1 MRSLWVFSLVVL
13 LLGPR
18 ATSASADERAEVQRL
33 RGTVSALQGR
43 IGRLEG
49 QVRRLEG
56 QVERLEG
63 RLERA
68 LDRDEPASEEDVKSA
83 VLKAMYRLAER
94 AGDAGKDAELMR
106 ALADLYGK
114 IDRAERDGG
123 ASRRAR
129 GRAERS
135 RQARTKH
142 VELVRAFADLCA
154 KLDRV
159 ERARGDSRPVRGRT
173 QRSRQPQAPD
183 AEEKRPR
190 VMLGVALE
198 NDGTVSHVL
207 PGTPAAEAGIEPGD
221 VIRRIDG
228 RAVDDAEA
236 IVRLVARK
244 KPGDRITLGLLRG
257 EEKTDVQAVLAER
270 PDP

>member
-68 LDRDEPASEEDVKSA
+68 LDRDEPASEEDVESA
-83 VLKAMYRLAER
+83 VLSAIHRLAEDAEV
-94 AGDAGKDAELMR
+94 AGRDGELMR

-123 ASRRAR
+123 ASRHGR
-129 GRAERS
+129 GRTERS
-135 RQARTKH
+135 RQARTPH
-142 VELVRAFADLCA
+142 AE
-154 KLDRV
+154 
-159 ERARGDSRPVRGRT
+159 T
-173 QRSRQPQAPD
+173 QRPQA
-183 AEEKRPR
+183 
-190 VMLGVALE
+190 MLGVALE

-207 PGTPAAEAGIEPGD
+207 PGTPAADAGIEAGD

-228 RAVDDAEA
+228 RAVDDAMDV
-236 IVRLVARK
+236 VRAVARK
-244 KPGDRITLGLLRG
+244 KPGDRITLEILHG
-257 EEKTDVQAVLAER
+257 EEKTEVEAALAER